1 MNEQEN
7 TNVTNDKNEENDYQY
22 YIDAIK
28 DYQNNYVPKAR
39 FEKLQNENKQ
49 LVASLT
55 NGELIAAANPQV
67 SSVEKKPITELIK
80 EMKKPKSSIEMVE
93 KALEF
98 RERVLEETGEDCF
111 VNCLSTHSI
120 PTEESY
126 RNAQKTADIYRECL
140 DYANGDNEVFIN
152 ELQRRMVDNPMANI
166 RNTNNRR

>member
-7 TNVTNDKNEENDYQY
+7 LTNQTNETQENDYQY

-55 NGELIAAANPQV
+55 NGELVAAANPQV
-67 SSVEKKPITELIK
+67 AEKKSINDLIK
-80 EMKKPKSSIEMVE
+80 EMRKPKSSIEMVE

-120 PTEESY
+120 PTEDSY

-140 DYANGDNEVFIN
+140 DYANGDDKVFIN
-152 ELQRRMVDNPMANI
+152 ELQRRMIDNPMANI
-166 RNTNNRR
+166 RNTNYRR

>member
-7 TNVTNDKNEENDYQY
+7 LTQQTNETQENDYQY

-28 DYQNNYVPKAR
+28 DYQTNYVPKAR

-55 NGELIAAANPQV
+55 NGELIAAAKPQV
-67 SSVEKKPITELIK
+67 TEKKQINELIK

-120 PTEESY
+120 PTEDSY
-126 RNAQKTADIYRECL
+126 KNAQKTADIYRECL

-152 ELQRRMVDNPMANI
+152 ELQRRMIDNPMANI
-166 RNTNNRR
+166 KNSNYRR

>member
-1 MNEQEN
+1 MNEQEQVL
-7 TNVTNDKNEENDYQY
+7 TNNEATNENDYQY

-55 NGELIAAANPQV
+55 NGELIATANPQV
-67 SSVEKKPITELIK
+67 AEKKPIAELIK

-111 VNCLSTHSI
+111 VNCLSKHSI
-120 PTEESY
+120 PTEQSY
-126 RNAQKTADIYRECL
+126 ISAQKTADIYRECL
-140 DYANGDNEVFIN
+140 DYANGDDKVFIN
-152 ELQRRMVDNPMANI
+152 ELQRRMIDNPMANI
-166 RNTNNRR
+166 KNSNYRR

>member
-7 TNVTNDKNEENDYQY
+7 LTNQTNETQENDYQY

-55 NGELIAAANPQV
+55 NGELVAAANPQV
-67 SSVEKKPITELIK
+67 AEKKSINDLIK
-80 EMKKPKSSIEMVE
+80 EMRKPKSSIEMVE

-120 PTEESY
+120 PTEDSY

-140 DYANGDNEVFIN
+140 DYANGDDKVFIN
-152 ELQRRMVDNPMANI
+152 ELQRRMIDNPMANI
-166 RNTNNRR
+166 KNTNYRR

>member
-1 MNEQEN
+1 MNEQEQVLTN
-7 TNVTNDKNEENDYQY
+7 TEATNENDYQY

-55 NGELIAAANPQV
+55 NGELIATANPQV
-67 SSVEKKPITELIK
+67 AEKKPIAELIK

-111 VNCLSTHSI
+111 VNCLSKHSI
-120 PTEESY
+120 PTEQSY
-126 RNAQKTADIYRECL
+126 ISAQKTADIYRECL
-140 DYANGDNEVFIN
+140 EYANGDDKVFIN
-152 ELQRRMVDNPMANI
+152 ELQRRMIDNPMANI
-166 RNTNNRR
+166 KNSNYRR

>member
-1 MNEQEN
+1 MSEQEN
-7 TNVTNDKNEENDYQY
+7 LTQQPETNENDYQY

-67 SSVEKKPITELIK
+67 TEKKPIPELIK

-111 VNCLSTHSI
+111 VNCMSKHSI
-120 PTEESY
+120 PTE
-126 RNAQKTADIYRECL
+126 
-140 DYANGDNEVFIN
+140 
-152 ELQRRMVDNPMANI
+152 
-166 RNTNNRR
+166 